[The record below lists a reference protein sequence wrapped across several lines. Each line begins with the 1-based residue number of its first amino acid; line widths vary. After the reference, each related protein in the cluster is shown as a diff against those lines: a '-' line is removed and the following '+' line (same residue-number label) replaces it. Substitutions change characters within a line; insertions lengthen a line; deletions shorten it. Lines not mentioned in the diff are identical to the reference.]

1 MLESFCRLTEVAVK
15 QYTRMT
21 HRNVD
26 CVMTN
31 HNEEKTKSGE
41 TAVYGYDPA
50 LFLVLSGSF

>member
-1 MLESFCRLTEVAVK
+1 MLESFCKLRSCCQATHG
-15 QYTRMT
+15 MT

-26 CVMTN
+26 CVLTN

-50 LFLVLSGSF
+50 LFFDVLQR